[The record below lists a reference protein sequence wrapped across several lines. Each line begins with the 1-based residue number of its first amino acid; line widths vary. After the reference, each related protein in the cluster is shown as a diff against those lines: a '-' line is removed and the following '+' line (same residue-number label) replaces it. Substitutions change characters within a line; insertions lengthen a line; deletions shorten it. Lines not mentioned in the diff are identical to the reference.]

1 MKELLETIKEKT
13 FYSNEEV
20 KDVSL
25 KYFFENELVS
35 STWMSKYAAKNNK
48 SEFVETSP
56 TDMHKRMAK
65 EFARIEKKFDIDLNG
80 KSNTLSDYGQIREKL
95 TEDKIFNLFD
105 RFKQIIPQGSV
116 MTVLGNNHLFGS
128 LSNCIVL
135 PEIYDSYGG
144 ILYTD
149 QQLVQLYKRR
159 CGVGLDISTLR
170 PSGTFVKNAAGSTTG
185 AVSFMERYSN
195 TTREVAQNGRRGALM
210 ISIDVNHPDVEQFAL
225 IKQNA
230 EKVTGANISIKL
242 RDSFMKAVE
251 ADEDYILRFPVD
263 AIPEEAI
270 FTKKIRARKL
280 WETIIHCAWN
290 TAEPGLMFW
299 DKQHNYSTSS
309 MYPKFK
315 NIGTNPC
322 AEIAMG
328 NDSCRLIAN
337 NMFSCVI
344 NPFTDKAK
352 FDFNKWYEMCYEAQ
366 RLMDD
371 LVELELEAI
380 NKIFAKIDKD
390 PEPNYIKQVERE
402 TWKNLYESGKNGR
415 RTGLGFTALGDTLA
429 ALGLK
434 YDSEEG
440 IKMAKKIMKEKVRGE
455 WDSSIDMSVE
465 RGCFTDWNADID
477 EESEFILMLK
487 KEFPDIYERNKKLG
501 RRNISISTVA
511 PTGTVSMMAQL
522 ADGYNNTTSGMEP
535 MFNTEPNVCWY
546 IRRKKINPSDKNTR
560 VDFVDNMG
568 DSWQEFKVFHSGF
581 KMWAKINYPDTELN
595 SLSTEDLKKLLEKS
609 PYHGA
614 GASEISWEKRID
626 MQAVIQKY
634 TTHSVSSTINLPN
647 NVEEGVI
654 GNIYMESWKKGLKGV
669 TVYRDGCRSGVL
681 ISDKKED
688 LKPRI
693 IKCNAPKRPEVL
705 DCDIHMPLVGGT
717 QWIVLV
723 GLLEGDPY
731 EVFAFKKKNISLS
744 PKFKHGKT
752 KKVKSGRYD
761 LEVEGTVFENLKDL
775 FETDEQEALTRMTS
789 FGLRHG
795 GDIKFA
801 YDQLQKSE
809 GTVVSFSKA
818 IARTLKKYIKDDD
831 FKKFETLEG
840 CENGGSGCNVV
851 REDGCVK
858 CLTCGLSKCT

>member
-1 MKELLETIKEKT
+1 MNQEELTVVEKKEL
-13 FYSNEEV
+13 YSNEEV
-20 KDVSL
+20 KNASSE
-25 KYFFENELVS
+25 YFLGDELVS

-48 SEFVETSP
+48 AEYVELAP
-56 TDMHKRMAK
+56 TNMHKRMAK
-65 EFARIEKKFDIDLNG
+65 EFARAEKKFDVNLNG
-80 KSNTLSDYGQIREKL
+80 ELKNLSEYGQTREKL
-95 TEDKIFNLFD
+95 TEEKIFNLFD

-144 ILYTD
+144 ILYAD

-159 CGVGLDISTLR
+159 CGVGLDVSTLR

-225 IKQNA
+225 IKQDP

-263 AIPEEAI
+263 ATPEEAT
-270 FTKKIRARKL
+270 FTKTIKARKL
-280 WETIIHCAWN
+280 WETIIHCAWSS
-290 TAEPGLMFW
+290 AEPGLMFW
-299 DKQHNYSTSS
+299 DKQHTYSTSS
-309 MYPKFK
+309 MYPKYR

-337 NMFSCVI
+337 NIFSCVI

-352 FDFNKWYEMCYEAQ
+352 FDFNKWYELCYEAQ

-380 NKIFAKIDKD
+380 KKIFAKIEKD
-390 PEPNYIKQVERE
+390 PEPDYIKQVEIQ
-402 TWKNLYESGKNGR
+402 TWKTLYESGKNGR

-434 YDSEEG
+434 YDSDEG
-440 IKMAKKIMKEKVRGE
+440 IKMAKKIMKEKVKGE
-455 WDSSIDMSVE
+455 WDSSIDMAIE
-465 RGCFTDWNADID
+465 RGHFKDWNPEID

-487 KEFPDIYERNKKLG
+487 KDFPEIYERNKKFG

-560 VDFVDNMG
+560 VDFIDNMG
-568 DSWQEFKVFHSGF
+568 DCWQEFKVFHSGF
-581 KMWAKINYPDTELN
+581 KLWAKINHPELN
-595 SLSTEDLKKLLEKS
+595 LELMPTEDLKSLLATS
-609 PYHGA
+609 PYNGA
-614 GASEISWEKRID
+614 GASEISWDKRIE

-647 NVEEGVI
+647 DVKEKVI
-654 GNIYMESWKKGLKGV
+654 ENIYMESWKKGLKGV

-688 LKPRI
+688 TDRI
-693 IKCNAPKRPEVL
+693 VKNNAPKRPEVL
-705 DCDIHMPLVGGT
+705 DCDIHTTSVAGD

-723 GLLEGDPY
+723 GIFKGDPY
-731 EVFAFKKKNISLS
+731 EVFAFKKKSISIPS
-744 PKFKHGKT
+744 RYKHGKT
-752 KKVKSGRYD
+752 RKVKSGRYD
-761 LEVEGTVFENLKDL
+761 LELEGIVFENLKDH
-775 FETDEQEALTRMTS
+775 FESNEHEALTRMIS
-789 FGLRHG
+789 ISLRHG
-795 GDIKFA
+795 TDIKFI
-801 YDQLQKSE
+801 YDQLEKSE

-818 IARTLKKYIKDDD
+818 IARTLKKYLNDTD
-831 FKKFETLEG
+831 FKKVESLEG
-840 CENGGSGCNVV
+840 CEFNGVGCNVV
-851 REDGCVK
+851 REEGCVK
-858 CLTCGLSKCT
+858 CLTCSKSKCS